1 MLLLVD
7 AGNTRI
13 KWAIAPNDAVP
24 GDWSAHGAVTHAEL
38 DRLQAAWAGKGLT
51 CAVVSNVAGHAM
63 AAQLTALLAP
73 LLPAAPLWFS
83 ARAELGG
90 LRNGYRHP
98 AQLGSDRFAAALGAR
113 ALAPGKALVV
123 ATCGT
128 ATTVD
133 AVTAAGDFLGG
144 MILPGLGLMLGAL
157 ARGTAQ
163 LPQVAPGAAAYTPPP
178 TFADHTSDAILSG
191 CLAAQAGAIERACA
205 ALPADLCIVS
215 GGAAAS
221 VAPLLTVPHWM
232 LDNIVLVGLHAAAPL
247 LATAPAAASA
257 SDAASP

>member
-13 KWAIAPNDAVP
+13 KWAIAAQGAAP
-24 GDWSAHGAVTHAEL
+24 GDWAAHGAVPHAEF
-38 DRLQAAWAGKGLT
+38 DRLQAAWAGHGLT
-51 CAVVSNVAGHAM
+51 YAVVSNVAGHAM
-63 AAQLTALLAP
+63 QAQLAALLAP
-73 LLPAAPLWFS
+73 LLPVPPHWFTS
-83 ARAELGG
+83 RAELNG

-113 ALAPGKALVV
+113 SLAPGKALVV

-133 AVTAAGDFLGG
+133 AVSAAGDFIGG

-163 LPQVAPGAAAYTPPP
+163 LPQVAPGADAYAAPP

-221 VAPLLTVPHWM
+221 VAPLLSVPHWM
-232 LDNIVLVGLHAAAPL
+232 LDNIVLVGLHAVAPL
-247 LATAPAAASA
+247 LAAEP
-257 SDAASP
+257 ASP